1 MVAWLL
7 FFQRVRQNML
17 KLKQLLN
24 NLLFKLNWLLLLAD
38 QKTIFSVLESE
49 LLAVENELVAACC
62 SCQ

>member
-17 KLKQLLN
+17 KLKQLMN

-38 QKTIFSVLESE
+38 QKTIFGVLESE
-49 LLAVENELVAACC
+49 LVAVENELVAACC
-62 SCQ
+62 SWQ

>member
-1 MVAWLL
+1 
-7 FFQRVRQNML
+7 ML

-38 QKTIFSVLESE
+38 QKTIFGVLESE

-62 SCQ
+62 SC

>member
-38 QKTIFSVLESE
+38 QKTIFGVLESE

-62 SCQ
+62 SWQ